1 MKESFKQ
8 KMQENKPPLTFK
20 NTKKNI
26 CLEKNGN
33 FFWRWPLGN
42 SDDNNNNYNNNVDKH
57 SAIHTPKAKK

>member
-33 FFWRWPLGN
+33 FFLTL
-42 SDDNNNNYNNNVDKH
+42 
-57 SAIHTPKAKK
+57 TPTV

>member
-26 CLEKNGN
+26 CLEKKRE
-33 FFWRWPLGN
+33 FFFLTLTP
-42 SDDNNNNYNNNVDKH
+42 NVY
-57 SAIHTPKAKK
+57 AMR